1 VRPYPQQQ
9 AMDRQTKMK
18 QMERR
23 INGMEA
29 ELADAGDK
37 VRFAMEEQN
46 KLVGEKNALINT
58 VKVGAVQV
66 ESS

>member
-1 VRPYPQQQ
+1 
-9 AMDRQTKMK
+9 MDRQTKMK